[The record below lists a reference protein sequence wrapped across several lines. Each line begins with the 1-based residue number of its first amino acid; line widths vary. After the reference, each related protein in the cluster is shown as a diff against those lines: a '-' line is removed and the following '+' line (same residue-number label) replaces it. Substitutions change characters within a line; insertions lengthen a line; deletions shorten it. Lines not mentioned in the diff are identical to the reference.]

1 MNTWEIIAALKAN
14 RVVPRLDGEQI
25 RLVGETRNLPEA
37 LLTEIRQ
44 KKEELRTFLRVAT
57 DQHAFAPIPVIERQ
71 AGYPASHAQKRIWV
85 LSQLQGGSAAYNIVR
100 SFYLKGAVIK
110 AHLEKAFQL
119 AVQRHHSLRTVFKEQ
134 EDDLLQIIVAQLPFS
149 IEFTDLRNNK
159 TIHEVLQLEAE
170 QAAWWTFD
178 LAKGPLLKV
187 KLFQLANEEYAMLFG
202 VHHIVSDGWSI
213 GVLVQ
218 EVMKAYEALCKVQT
232 PYFEPLR
239 IQYKDYCSW
248 HEGSMEGEKGRLAK
262 QFWEKQFAA
271 LPEPLNLPADW
282 PRPAKRSFAGAVKR
296 FYLDTDLHAR
306 MQDFYRDHHITAFNF
321 FRAALTILLSRLSN
335 QFDCTIGSPAS
346 GRNHLDLENQIG
358 LYVNTLPLRI
368 QLDPEEPFLQ
378 FLQRISEHSFKTF
391 EFQDYPFDKIVD
403 NLEIKRDLSR
413 NPLFDV
419 MLVVQDAAIG
429 EGSVNKHQQ
438 YGFELSLLQKYLYPQ
453 GRPADES
460 MAVKFDLTFN
470 LDYEPDNTF
479 YLEIEYDSKLFKK
492 ERINRLFHT
501 FIYIIE
507 QVIQSPTI
515 RVAAIEIATPAEKNT
530 ILQQWNRPVH
540 HIEEYHIL
548 SLLEPSFTANKE
560 KTALIAGDSRLSYG
574 QLKDASDKAA
584 NFLYDIIFDYP
595 DRFIGLLMGRSAQ
608 AVIGILGILK
618 AGAAYVP
625 MDPGYP
631 SSPIEYI
638 IDDARINVILV
649 DDEGL
654 KAIPT
659 SYKGIVIHIN
669 ELQQESTKGIEW
681 IKQDC
686 REQTAYVIYTSG
698 STGHPKGVEIC
709 HRNTIAFLQWAGKEF
724 AATPFDIVYAATSFC
739 FDLSVFECFLPLMLG
754 KTIRMLPTAM
764 EITTWLPVDSN
775 IMINTVPAVV
785 KSLLEAGVSWD
796 HVTAINIAGEPVPA
810 AFKKD
815 LDFAR
820 IEVRNLYGPTE
831 DTTYST
837 IYRFAADAH
846 ATVPIGIPVDYT
858 QLYILDP
865 FLHLMPVGVPGEIY
879 LSGQSVAKGYL
890 HRAALTAERFVANPF
905 LPHLVMYRTGDIG
918 RWTEDGMVE
927 FIGRSDDQV
936 KIRGYRIEPAEI
948 QAKLELHPQVN
959 QAVVTVRSIE
969 GEEALVAYITGD
981 PALQPS
987 LLKQYLAQGLPSY
1000 MVPAW
1005 WMIVEAFPVNAN
1017 GKIDKKQLPLPLASI
1032 KDSGPVEP
1040 VTPLQ
1045 CTLVELWKKV
1055 IPAASLGIRDDFFDR
1070 GGHSLRA
1077 TKLRFLIA
1085 RKLGKELSLHEIFQ
1099 NPTIE
1104 QQAQLLESKAPEHA
1118 NVYTKAA
1125 VMEAY
1130 PISAAQE
1137 RLWVLTKFDTAS
1149 IAYNMPAVYKVTGRM
1164 DVKKLQHAFELV
1176 IEQYEILRTVFAEK
1190 DGEPVQIILQPA
1202 EVRFRVEEI
1211 ELRSMNVEESLPW
1224 LQAKLQQPFDL
1235 QKGPLVRCVLLYT
1248 NEIPLLVFN
1257 THHIISDG
1265 WSLDILYK
1273 KLAVAYQQLCNND
1286 RVLLPPPGI
1295 QYKDYAVGQQLQLN
1309 SEGMELHRRFWMEQF
1324 REEVPVAV
1332 LPADFNRPDVKTYNG
1347 DTFYFQFPPALEI
1360 KCREIARTANAS
1372 LFMTLMAAVRIL
1384 LKKYTGTPDLV
1395 IGTPVS
1401 GREHVQL
1408 QDQIGFFVNT
1418 LPVRLIVNSEDS
1430 FVEAVKKEREK
1441 LLAVFDHQALSF
1453 ENLLNEL
1460 QVKRDPSRSPL
1471 FDVVVVLQDQDEA
1484 GNQVMNEFASEL
1496 WLERLSVASGIA
1508 KYDLVFSFSRQ
1519 TDGLQLALEY
1529 NTDLFLPATVER
1541 MAKHLHRVFKQI
1553 TLLPEIKIKD
1563 IMLPDEAEL
1572 ALLASKADQTQYRF
1586 DPAATILSLFQAAVE
1601 QYAHKTALVAGDRH
1615 MSYRELDT
1623 RSGQLAA
1630 LLVKEYNITAEELI
1644 VLHIDRNEWLLIA
1657 ILGVLKAGAAYVP
1670 VDPDYPITRTGYILE
1685 DTHTRLILCDGSDT
1699 EEIKHASS
1707 DRIFLNITELDDAG
1721 ETVQAAVE
1729 PHQLAYVIYTSGT
1742 TGNPKGV
1749 LIEHQQ
1755 VARLL
1760 FHENNLF
1767 DFNAGDRW
1775 SMFHSYCFD
1784 FSVWEMYGA
1793 LLYGGTVVVVP
1804 KLIAQDSR
1812 AFFDFLKAER
1822 ITILNQTPTAF
1833 RSLLQANNGRIDSSV
1848 QVRYLIFGGEALM
1861 PGILRVWHTA
1871 IPDCRI
1877 INMYGITE
1885 TTVHV
1890 TYKEITAAE
1899 ITSNSSNIGLPLPTV
1914 SCYVLDAD
1922 LQPVP
1927 VGVTGEL
1934 CVGGAGVARGYL
1946 NKPDLTAQKF
1956 IAHPFRKG
1964 ARMYRSGDYA
1974 RILPNGDLEYLGRK
1988 DDQVKIRGHRIE
2000 LAEVEAVMMQLPA
2013 IKDAVVLPYK
2023 NTGGEYELAGYFI
2036 PNNTFVNTSWLRK
2049 ELGGR
2054 LPAYMVPAYLI
2065 PLENFPLNNNGKL
2078 DKKALP
2084 LPQDVAVAPSS
2095 FAAARNETDQTIVG
2109 IWEAILDRKGIGI
2122 KDNFFD
2128 LGGHSLK
2135 AARVVSRIH
2144 ETMGVKIDLKALFI
2158 EPTIEHL
2165 SNYVETIKWMENR
2178 SEITAGNQDEII
2190 F

>member
-14 RVVPRLDGEQI
+14 KVVPRLAGDQI
-25 RLVGETRNLPEA
+25 RLVGETRNLPES
-37 LLTEIRQ
+37 LITEIRQ

-57 DQHAFAPIPVIERQ
+57 DQHAFAPIPVIDRQ
-71 AGYPASHAQKRIWV
+71 ADYPASHAQKRVWV
-85 LSQLQGGSAAYNIVR
+85 LSQLKGGGAAYNIVR
-100 SFYLKGAVIK
+100 SFYLKGNVIK
-110 AHLEKAFQL
+110 EHLENAFQL
-119 AVQRHHSLRTVFKEQ
+119 AVQRHDSLRTVFMEQ
-134 EDDLLQIIVAQLPFS
+134 EDGLRQIIVEDLPFS
-149 IEFTDLRNNK
+149 IEFNDLRNSK
-159 TIHEVLQLEAE
+159 SIPEILQVESE
-170 QAAWWTFD
+170 QAAWWAFD

-187 KLFQLANEEYAMLFG
+187 KLYQLADEEYAMLFG

-218 EVMKAYEALCKVQT
+218 EVMKAYEAFCKAQT
-232 PYFEPLR
+232 PFFEPLR
-239 IQYKDYCSW
+239 IQYKDYCFW
-248 HEGSMEGEKGRLAK
+248 HEESMEGEKGQLAK
-262 QFWEKQFAA
+262 QFWEKQFATM
-271 LPEPLNLPADW
+271 PDPLNLPADL
-282 PRPAKRSFAGAVKR
+282 PRLANRSFEGAVKR

-306 MQDFYRDHHITAFNF
+306 LIDFYRDNHITAFNF
-321 FRAALTILLSRLSN
+321 FRAALTILLSRLTN
-335 QFDCTIGSPAS
+335 QFDITIGSPAS

-368 QLDPEEPFLQ
+368 QLNREEPFLQ
-378 FLQRISEHSFKTF
+378 FLQRTSEHSFKTF
-391 EFQDYPFDKIVD
+391 EFQDYPFDKIID

-438 YGFELSLLQKYLYPQ
+438 YGFELSLLQKYFYREGLSA
-453 GRPADES
+453 GES

-470 LDYEPDNTF
+470 LDYEPDNRF
-479 YLEIEYDSKLFKK
+479 YLEIEYDSKLYKK
-492 ERINRLFHT
+492 ERIDRMFHA
-501 FIYIIE
+501 FMHIIE
-507 QVIQSPTI
+507 QVIQLPQIT
-515 RVAAIEIATPAEKNT
+515 VAEIEIATPAEKNT

-540 HIEEYHIL
+540 PIEEHHIL
-548 SLLEPSFTANKE
+548 SLLEPSFIANKE
-560 KTALIAGDSRLSYG
+560 KTALIAGESSLSYG
-574 QLKDASDKAA
+574 QLNDASDKAA
-584 NFLYDIIFDYP
+584 NYLQDIISNYS

-625 MDPGYP
+625 MDPAYP
-631 SSPIEYI
+631 YSRIEYI
-638 IDDARINVILV
+638 IQDARLRIILV
-649 DDEGL
+649 DDEGM
-654 KAIPT
+654 KAIPAN
-659 SYKGIVIHIN
+659 YNGVIIHIN
-669 ELQQESTKGIEW
+669 DLQHKSAGTGEW
-681 IKQDC
+681 MQQDY

-698 STGHPKGVEIC
+698 STGQPKGVEIC

-754 KTIRMLPTAM
+754 KSIRLLITAM
-764 EITTWLPVDSN
+764 EITEWMPVDRN
-775 IMINTVPAVV
+775 ILINTVPSVV
-785 KSLLEAGVSWD
+785 KSLLEAGVSWN
-796 HVTAINIAGEPVPA
+796 HVTAINIAGEPVPV
-810 AFKKD
+810 AFKKEI
-815 LDFAR
+815 DFAR

-837 IYRFAADAH
+837 VYRFAEDGH
-846 ATVPIGIPVDYT
+846 TTVPIGIPVGYT

-865 FLHLMPVGVPGEIY
+865 FLKLMPVGVPGEIY

-905 LPHLVMYRTGDIG
+905 LPEMVMYKTGDTG

-927 FIGRSDDQV
+927 FTGRSDDQV
-936 KIRGYRIEPAEI
+936 KIRGYRIEPGEI
-948 QAKLELHPQVN
+948 QSRLEQHPQVS

-969 GEEALVAYITGD
+969 GEEALVAYVTGD
-981 PALQPS
+981 PALQPVA
-987 LLKQYLAQGLPSY
+987 LKEYLALHLPSY

-1005 WMIVEAFPVNAN
+1005 WMMLEAFPVNAN
-1017 GKIDKKQLPLPLASI
+1017 GKVDKKKLPLPLATQQPSA
-1032 KDSGPVEP
+1032 PVEP

-1055 IPAASLGIRDDFFDR
+1055 IPATTVGIRDNFFDK

-1077 TKLRFLIA
+1077 TRFRFLIA
-1085 RKLGKELSLHEIFQ
+1085 KELGKKLSLQEVFE

-1104 QQAQLLESKAPEHA
+1104 QLAQLLESRAPA
-1118 NVYTKAA
+1118 NATVYTPAP
-1125 VMEAY
+1125 VMDAY

-1137 RLWVLTKFDTAS
+1137 RLWVLTKFEAAS
-1149 IAYNMPAVYKVTGRM
+1149 VAYNMPAVYKVTGRL

-1176 IEQYEILRTVFAEK
+1176 IEQYEILRTIFAEK
-1190 DGEPVQIILQPA
+1190 DGLPVQYILQPD
-1202 EVRFRVEEI
+1202 EVGFRVEEI
-1211 ELRSMNVEESLPW
+1211 ELRTMKLEEALSW
-1224 LQAKLQQPFDL
+1224 LKATLQQPFDL
-1235 QKGPLVRCVLLYT
+1235 EKGPLLRCVLLHT

-1265 WSLDILYK
+1265 WSLEILYK
-1273 KLAVAYQQLCNND
+1273 KLAAAYRLPGNNSQ
-1286 RVLLPPPGI
+1286 VLLSPPAI
-1295 QYKDYAVGQQLQLN
+1295 QYKDYAVAQQLQGN
-1309 SEGMELHRRFWMEQF
+1309 SEGMERHRRFWLEQF
-1324 REEVPVAV
+1324 REEAPVAA
-1332 LPADFNRPDVKTYNG
+1332 LPADCNRPDVKTYNG
-1347 DTFYFQFPPALEI
+1347 DIFYFQFLPVVEI
-1360 KCREIARTANAS
+1360 KCREIAQTANAS
-1372 LFMTLMAAVRIL
+1372 LFMTLMAAVRIW
-1384 LKKYTGTPDLV
+1384 LKKYSGTQDLV

-1401 GREHVQL
+1401 GREHFQL
-1408 QDQIGFFVNT
+1408 HDQIGFFVNT
-1418 LPVRLIVNSEDS
+1418 LPIRLTVNSENN
-1430 FVEAVKKEREK
+1430 FIEAVKKEREI
-1441 LLAVFDHQALSF
+1441 LLAAFDHQVLSF

-1460 QVKRDPSRSPL
+1460 QVKRDPSRTPL
-1471 FDVVVVLQDQDEA
+1471 FDVVLVLENQDEA
-1484 GNQVMNEFASEL
+1484 GSHVNNEFAPEL
-1496 WLERLSVASGIA
+1496 WLERLPVASGIA

-1519 TDGLQLALEY
+1519 SAGLQLALEY
-1529 NTDLFLPATVER
+1529 NSDLFLPATVER
-1541 MAKHLHRVFKQI
+1541 MAKHLHRVFEQV
-1553 TLLPEIKIKD
+1553 TASPEMKIKD
-1563 IMLPDEAEL
+1563 IRLPDEAEF
-1572 ALLASKADQTQYRF
+1572 ALLSSKADQTQYRF
-1586 DPAATILSLFQAAVE
+1586 DPAATIVSLFQQAVT
-1601 QYAHKTALVAGDRH
+1601 YHADKTALVAGDKH
-1615 MSYRELDT
+1615 LSYQELDA

-1630 LLVKEYNITAEELI
+1630 ILIKEYNVTAEELI
-1644 VLHIDRNEWLLIA
+1644 VLHVDRNEWMLIA

-1670 VDPDYPITRTGYILE
+1670 VDPDYPIARTGYILE
-1685 DTHTRLILCDGSDT
+1685 DTNARLIVCDGSAT
-1699 EEIKHASS
+1699 EEIKNSYS
-1707 DRIFLNITELDDAG
+1707 DRIFLNITELDHTV
-1721 ETVQAAVE
+1721 ETAQAAVN
-1729 PHQLAYVIYTSGT
+1729 PLHIAYIIYTSGT

-1755 VARLL
+1755 VTRLL

-1767 DFNAGDRW
+1767 DFGSGDRW
-1775 SMFHSYCFD
+1775 SLFHSYCFD

-1793 LLYGGTVVVVP
+1793 LLYGGTVVMVP
-1804 KLIAQDSR
+1804 KHIAQDGR
-1812 AFFDFLKAER
+1812 AFFDFLKTER
-1822 ITILNQTPTAF
+1822 ITVLNQTPTAF
-1833 RSLLQANNGRIDSSV
+1833 RSMLQANSGRIDAAV

-1861 PGILRVWHTA
+1861 PGILREWHTA

-1890 TYKEITAAE
+1890 TYKEITEEE
-1899 ITSNSSNIGLPLPTV
+1899 ITNNSSNIGLSLPTV

-1946 NKPDLTAQKF
+1946 NKPALTAQKF
-1956 IAHPFRKG
+1956 IAHPFRKA

-1974 RILPNGDLEYLGRK
+1974 RILSNGDLEYIGRK

-2000 LAEVEAVMMQLPA
+2000 LAEVEGVMIQLID
-2013 IKDAVVLPYK
+2013 IKDAVVLPYR
-2023 NTGGEYELAGYFI
+2023 NTAGEDELSGYFI
-2036 PNNTFVNTSWLRK
+2036 PTNTFVNTSRLRAA
-2049 ELGGR
+2049 LGER

-2084 LPQDVAVAPSS
+2084 LPPDTEAESAYHAPS
-2095 FAAARNETDQTIVG
+2095 RNETDQTIVG
-2109 IWEAILDRKGIGI
+2109 IWEAILNRKGIGI

-2165 SNYVETIKWMENR
+2165 SNYVDTIKWMDNR
-2178 SEITAGNQDEII
+2178 GEVAAGNQDEII